1 MGLKRI
7 RVDSVKELKTK
18 KTNEELTKENEQLK
32 QQVADLEAQTVSL
45 SEDLTNTQLALCDVY
60 EMMTMTLGGE

>member
-18 KTNEELTKENEQLK
+18 KTNEELTKENEALK
-32 QQVADLEAQTVSL
+32 QQVAELETQAATL
-45 SEDLTNTQLALCDVY
+45 SEDLTNTQVALCEVY
-60 EMMTMTLGGE
+60 ELMAGGTE

>member
-18 KTNEELTKENEQLK
+18 KTNEELTKENEALK
-32 QQVADLEAQTVSL
+32 QQVAELETQAATL
-45 SEDLTNTQLALCDVY
+45 SEDLTNTQVALCEVY
-60 EMMTMTLGGE
+60 ELMAGGAE

>member
-18 KTNEELTKENEQLK
+18 KTNEELTKENEALK
-32 QQVADLEAQTVSL
+32 KQVADLETQAATL
-45 SEDLTNTQLALCDVY
+45 SEDLTNTQVALCEVY
-60 EMMTMTLGGE
+60 ELMAGGAE

>member
-18 KTNEELTKENEQLK
+18 KTNEELTKENEALK
-32 QQVADLEAQTVSL
+32 QQVSELETQAATL
-45 SEDLTNTQLALCDVY
+45 SEDLTNTQVALCEVY
-60 EMMTMTLGGE
+60 ELMAGGAE

>member
-1 MGLKRI
+1 MGLRRI

-18 KTNEELTKENEQLK
+18 KTNEELTRENEKLK
-32 QQVADLEAQTVSL
+32 QQVADLEAQAESL

-60 EMMTMTLGGE
+60 EMMTMSLEGE

>member
-18 KTNEELTKENEQLK
+18 KTNEQLTKENEELK
-32 QQVADLEAQTVSL
+32 KQVADLEAQSATL
-45 SEDLTNTQLALCDVY
+45 SDELTSTQLALCEVY
-60 EMMTMTLGGE
+60 EMMVGGV

>member
-18 KTNEELTKENEQLK
+18 KTNEELTKENEALK
-32 QQVADLEAQTVSL
+32 KQVADLETQAATL
-45 SEDLTNTQLALCDVY
+45 SEDLTNTQVALCEVY
-60 EMMTMTLGGE
+60 ELMAGGVE

>member
-7 RVDSVKELKTK
+7 REDSIKALKLK
-18 KTNEELTKENEQLK
+18 KTNEQLAKENEELK
-32 QQVADLEAQTVSL
+32 KQVADLEAQSESL

-60 EMMTMTLGGE
+60 EMMTMSLGGE

>member
-32 QQVADLEAQTVSL
+32 QKVADLEAQAESL

-60 EMMTMTLGGE
+60 EMMTMSLEGE

>member
-1 MGLKRI
+1 MGLRRI

-18 KTNEELTKENEQLK
+18 KTNEELTKENEKLK
-32 QQVADLEAQTVSL
+32 QQVADLEAQAESL

-60 EMMTMTLGGE
+60 EMMTMSLEGE

>member
-32 QQVADLEAQTVSL
+32 QKVADLEAQAESL

-60 EMMTMTLGGE
+60 EMMTLSLEGE

>member
-7 RVDSVKELKTK
+7 RADSVKELKTK

-32 QQVADLEAQTVSL
+32 QKVADLEAQAESL

-60 EMMTMTLGGE
+60 EMMTLGLEGE

>member
-32 QQVADLEAQTVSL
+32 QKVADLEAQTESL

-60 EMMTMTLGGE
+60 EMMTLSLEGE

>member
-7 RVDSVKELKTK
+7 RVDSVKGLKTK

-32 QQVADLEAQTVSL
+32 QKVADLEAQAESL

-60 EMMTMTLGGE
+60 EMMTLSLEGE